1 MMTEYY
7 GLSRSRDK
15 SGKIVKRNCN
25 PYINCIHTLVENAY
39 GTMEVLIVE
48 TYEDF
53 VLQCGIRRNG

>member
-7 GLSRSRDK
+7 GLSRSIDK
-15 SGKIVKRNCN
+15 SGKIVKRNSN

-48 TYEDF
+48 TYED
-53 VLQCGIRRNG
+53 